1 MMTLTSRQIAILIA
15 FGALLWFGVALLIRR
30 LEPSGALHGFGVVIL
45 YAALIPGTY
54 PLILLTRAIARVRPE
69 QTLTAVVIAT
79 MTASLLDGA
88 ALMVYPAL
96 YGADRGGAG
105 ASILWGVGVALAFA
119 LAMNRPKRG

>member
-1 MMTLTSRQIAILIA
+1 MIALTSRQIGILI
-15 FGALLWFGVALLIRR
+15 GYGILLWFGVALLIRG
-30 LEPSGALHGFGVVIL
+30 LEPLEALRGPGVAIL
-45 YAALIPGTY
+45 YAALIPATY

-79 MTASLLDGA
+79 MTASLIDGI
-88 ALMVYPAL
+88 ALMVDPAL

-119 LAMNRPKRG
+119 LMMNRPKRT